1 MTKGAGLGQPYSV
14 RLARRRGASVVR
26 LERLAVLGPETLLE
40 GAGSPPLRLVAA
52 PDRDAAR
59 RVTADLRHL
68 AWVRVAVDEHG
79 ATAELY
85 ASARHPVRRRLPVP
99 AALALAEA
107 GVPTLLVRSA
117 GR

>member
-1 MTKGAGLGQPYSV
+1 
-14 RLARRRGASVVR
+14 VVR

-40 GAGSPPLRLVAA
+40 GAGSPPLRLAAA

-68 AWVRVAVDEHG
+68 AWVRLAVDEHG

-99 AALALAEA
+99 AALALAVA

>member
-1 MTKGAGLGQPYSV
+1 V
-14 RLARRRGASVVR
+14 RLASRRAPSVVR
-26 LERLAVLGPETLLE
+26 LERLAVLGSETLVA
-40 GAGSPPLRLVAA
+40 GAVGPTVRVKSR
-52 PDRDAAR
+52 PDRQAAR
-59 RVTADLRHL
+59 RLTADLRHL
-68 AWVRVAVDEHG
+68 AWVRLAVTGDE

-85 ASARHPVRRRLPVP
+85 ASARLPVRRRLPVA

>member
-1 MTKGAGLGQPYSV
+1 VA
-14 RLARRRGASVVR
+14 R
-26 LERLAVLGPETLLE
+26 LERFAVLGSETLLE
-40 GAGSPPLRLVAA
+40 GAGGPPLRLAAA

-59 RVTADLRHL
+59 RLTADLRHL
-68 AWVRVAVDEHG
+68 AWVRLAVDEQG
-79 ATAELY
+79 AGAELY
-85 ASARHPVRRRLPVP
+85 ASSRRPVRRRLPVP